1 MQDKPLRADALRNRR
16 KILENARDLITR
28 FGADVPTDAI
38 AEAAGVAAGTL
49 YRHFPDKAALIDAVL
64 QGAVE
69 ELGQFTE
76 DAGARVESGRAQAM
90 AEFRA
95 LAARYVEHASRDRA
109 VRAAA
114 DRLSEEYRFTGDR
127 LRRVTDAGRNLLAR
141 AQADGDMHPDITI
154 EDVFLLVHTAPTDA
168 APAVRDRWLALML
181 AGFTAGNRPGHAA
194 DTPEDGISAPRR
206 P

>member
-16 KILENARDLITR
+16 RILDSARDLITR

-38 AEAAGVAAGTL
+38 AQAAGVAPGTL

-64 QGAVE
+64 LGAVE

-76 DAGARVESGRAQAM
+76 DAWARVESGRAQAM

-95 LAARYVEHASRDRA
+95 LTARYVEHASCDRA

-114 DRLSEEYRFTGDR
+114 DRFTEEYRFTGDQ
-127 LRRVTDAGRNLLAR
+127 LQRVTDAGRNLLAR

-154 EDVFLLVHTAPTDA
+154 EDVFLLVHTAPADA
-168 APAVRDRWLALML
+168 APAVRDRWLALIL
-181 AGFTAGNRPGHAA
+181 AGFAAGNRPGPAL
-194 DTPEDGISAPRR
+194 PG
-206 P
+206 